1 MDLLACA
8 AKVAARAPVNGG
20 GDSSKSVMHSVHWHR
35 VILDE
40 AHAIKDRSCNTAQ
53 SVFNLRATYRWA
65 LSGTPLQNRVGE
77 LYSIVRFLRADP
89 YAFYFCKKCAKEGKE
104 CKSLWEMGPDGN
116 CRHCG
121 CHKFNHWCWW
131 NRKVSNP
138 IKYHGYAGK
147 GADAMNLLRDEVLPA
162 TLLRRTKAQRA
173 DDLALP
179 PRQTVVRRLAMDS
192 REKDFYEAL
201 YTQSQARFNTF
212 VSGGTVLNNYAH
224 IFDLLVRLR
233 QSVCHPY
240 LVVHSATNRASSE
253 DADAAAAP
261 SESAPAALCGIC
273 YDAADDPVTTAC
285 GHAFCRACIQGMLE
299 MHASQAG
306 AAGPAKCPTCSNAL
320 SVDLSGAD
328 AEDSPGKR
336 GGKGKA
342 KAAPAQVASSGR
354 ARKSIMT
361 RVGATAFQSSTKIEA
376 LREEL
381 FEMKR
386 IDPSAKAIVFSQ
398 FTSMLELM
406 QHRLTLAGLTCLRL
420 DGSMSLKKRDEAID
434 RFTNDPDVSVFFLSL
449 KAGGVALNLTAASHV
464 FLMDPWWNP
473 AVEQQANDRIHRLGQ
488 YKPIKCVRIIIAGTI
503 EERIIALQD
512 KKRMIF
518 EATVGRDDASLGKLT
533 AEDMAFLFS

>member
-1 MDLLACA
+1 MA
-8 AKVAARAPVNGG
+8 VR
-20 GDSSKSVMHSVHWHR
+20 
-35 VILDE
+35 
-40 AHAIKDRSCNTAQ
+40 
-53 SVFNLRATYRWA
+53 
-65 LSGTPLQNRVGE
+65 PL
-77 LYSIVRFLRADP
+77 
-89 YAFYFCKKCAKEGKE
+89 
-104 CKSLWEMGPDGN
+104 
-116 CRHCG
+116 
-121 CHKFNHWCWW
+121 
-131 NRKVSNP
+131 
-138 IKYHGYAGK
+138 
-147 GADAMNLLRDEVLPA
+147 
-162 TLLRRTKAQRA
+162 
-173 DDLALP
+173 
-179 PRQTVVRRLAMDS
+179 
-192 REKDFYEAL
+192 
-201 YTQSQARFNTF
+201 
-212 VSGGTVLNNYAH
+212 
-224 IFDLLVRLR
+224 
-233 QSVCHPY
+233 
-240 LVVHSATNRASSE
+240 
-253 DADAAAAP
+253 
-261 SESAPAALCGIC
+261 
-273 YDAADDPVTTAC
+273 
-285 GHAFCRACIQGMLE
+285 
-299 MHASQAG
+299 
-306 AAGPAKCPTCSNAL
+306 
-320 SVDLSGAD
+320 
-328 AEDSPGKR
+328 
-336 GGKGKA
+336 
-342 KAAPAQVASSGR
+342 VASSGR

-473 AVEQQANDRIHRLGQ
+473 VRVRALVRRACAMSCAELGSLLADACARVLGRAFARVRQAVEQQANDRIHRLGQ